1 MPEKGDGHNVKK
13 MGIMATLL
21 VSMALVGWR
30 AQPTWIEL
38 WRGAASPEPFYIVG
52 RRTMPS
58 HAIGRLYDVLDPGN
72 HAGPDLSNRLPA
84 GTKIYTVRGKNP
96 AKELAVEIDPQDFV
110 RARYVGTQRP
120 W

>member
-52 RRTMPS
+52 RRAMSS

-110 RARYVGTQRP
+110 RARYAGTQRP